1 MVLNL
6 LINALNQAATQ
17 STRRHQQRL
26 VVGLRRVTGQL
37 VEQAGDVLTNLL
49 IAGDDAQILVE
60 TSGRR
65 VVVTG
70 TDVSVTAQ
78 VVTLAAHHQRQLAV
92 SLQTHDAVHHVHAGA
107 LQLTSP
113 RDVGFLIKTSLN
125 LDQRHNLLASL
136 SRLNQRIHDGGIATG
151 AVQGLLNRLNTRVS
165 GSLRQER
172 LHTGREGIVRVV
184 QQHVVVAGGSENVCS
199 LRSLGSIEPAGS
211 VRNVLGVVQSRAVRA
226 NNRTHAAQI
235 KRSRQAVHLG
245 LVDVQLRN
253 QQIQDGRVD
262 GVLNLQSDRRTE
274 TTAQKLLLQS
284 LQQVLCIVLF
294 HLKILV
300 TGHAEDVVLHNLH
313 AREEGIQV
321 LSNDVFQ
328 SNVAALAAR
337 SVGGARTIHRD
348 HTVQLIGHLHAR
360 EQLLAGLRV
369 THQHRKVQRQTRN
382 VGEGMRRVNRQRSQN
397 RENVAHEILTQ
408 TLLSIR
414 IQVVPTHNADVLLL
428 QSRQHLVV
436 EHISVTSL
444 QLVSAFSNLFH
455 LLLGAQTGSRRN
467 RQTGRNATLQT
478 RHTHHEE
485 LVQVRGHNRQEVQT
499 LQQEQVR
506 VLRQLQHAGVEVQ
519 PAALTVEE
527 TLRAEL
533 LFQTEVG
540 ALLALLNAVTAG
552 LGTLNLR
559 NIVAN
564 VNDTGHGRRLRRL
577 RLRRLIQAIGG
588 GYHTVLAFLIGD
600 KS

>member
-6 LINALNQAATQ
+6 LVDALNQAATQ

-26 VVGLRRVTGQL
+26 VVSLRRVTGQL
-37 VEQAGDVLTNLL
+37 VEQAGDILTNLL
-49 IAGDDAQILVE
+49 IAGNQTQVLVE

-70 TDVSVTAQ
+70 TNVRVTTQ
-78 VVTLAAHHQRQLAV
+78 MVTLAAHHQRQLAV
-92 SLQTHDAVHHVHAGA
+92 SLQTHDAVHHVHARA

-113 RDVGFLIKTSLN
+113 RNVGFLIKASLN
-125 LDQRHNLLASL
+125 LHQRHNLLARL
-136 SRLNQRIHDGGIATG
+136 SCLNQRIHNGGVTTG
-151 AVQGLLNRLNTRVS
+151 TVQSLLNRLNTRVS

-184 QQHVVVAGGSENVCS
+184 QQHVVVAGGSEHIRS
-199 LRSLGSIEPAGS
+199 LRSLGGVEPTGS
-211 VRNVLGVVQSRAVRA
+211 VRNVLGVVQSRAVRT
-226 NNRTHAAQI
+226 NNCTHAAQI

-262 GVLNLQSDRRTE
+262 GVLNLQTDRRTE

-294 HLKILV
+294 HLKILI

-313 AREEGIQV
+313 TREEGIQV
-321 LSNDVFQ
+321 LSNDVFER
-328 SNVAALAAR
+328 NVAALTAR

-348 HTVQLIGHLHAR
+348 HTVQLIGHLHAS

-382 VGEGMRRVNRQRSQN
+382 VREGVRRVNSQRSQN
-397 RENVAHEILTQ
+397 RENIAHELLAQ
-408 TLLSIR
+408 TLLSVR

-428 QSRQHLVV
+428 QSRKNLVL
-436 EHISVTSL
+436 EHISVASL
-444 QLVSAFSNLFH
+444 QLVSALSDLFH
-455 LLLGAQTGSRRN
+455 LLLGAQTCCRRH
-467 RQTGRNATLQT
+467 RQTGRNAALQT

-485 LVQVRGHNRQEVQT
+485 LIQVRRHNRQEVQT
-499 LQQEQVR
+499 LQQE
-506 VLRQLQHAGVEVQ
+506 
-519 PAALTVEE
+519 
-527 TLRAEL
+527 
-533 LFQTEVG
+533 
-540 ALLALLNAVTAG
+540 
-552 LGTLNLR
+552 
-559 NIVAN
+559 
-564 VNDTGHGRRLRRL
+564 
-577 RLRRLIQAIGG
+577 
-588 GYHTVLAFLIGD
+588 
-600 KS
+600 

>member
-17 STRRHQQRL
+17 STRRDQQRL

-37 VEQAGDVLTNLL
+37 VEQTRNILTNLL
-49 IAGDDAQILVE
+49 VTGNQTQILVE

-70 TDVSVTAQ
+70 ADVSVTAQ

-125 LDQRHNLLASL
+125 LNQRHNLLACL
-136 SRLNQRIHDGGIATG
+136 SRLNQRIHDGGVATG

-165 GSLRQER
+165 GCLSQEC
-172 LHTGREGIVRVV
+172 LHTGRERVVRVV
-184 QQHVVVAGGSENVCS
+184 QQHVVVAGGSENVRS
-199 LRSLGSIEPAGS
+199 LRGLGGVEPAGG

-235 KRSRQAVHLG
+235 QRSRQAVHLG
-245 LVDVQLRN
+245 LVNVQLRN

-262 GVLNLQSDRRTE
+262 GVLNLQADRRTE
-274 TTAQKLLLQS
+274 TTAQKLLLQG

-300 TGHAEDVVLHNLH
+300 TGHAEDVVLHDLH
-313 AREEGIQV
+313 AREEGVQV
-321 LSNDVFQ
+321 LSNDVFEC
-328 SNVAALAAR
+328 NVAALAAG
-337 SVGGARTIHRD
+337 SVGGAGTVHRD
-348 HTVQLIGHLHAR
+348 HAVQLIRHLHAG

-382 VGEGMRRVNRQRSQN
+382 VREGVRRVNRQRGQN
-397 RENVAHEILTQ
+397 REDVLHELLTQ
-408 TLLSIR
+408 ALLSVR
-414 IQVVPTHNADVLLL
+414 IQVVPTDNADVLLL
-428 QSRQHLVV
+428 QSRQNLVV
-436 EHISVTSL
+436 EYVGVTSL
-444 QLVSAFSNLFH
+444 QLVSALSNLFH
-455 LLLGAQTGSRRN
+455 LLLGAQTGSRRH
-467 RQTGRNATLQT
+467 RQTGRNAALQT

-485 LVQVRGHNRQEVQT
+485 LVQVRRHNRQEVQT
-499 LQQEQVR
+499 FQQEQVR

-540 ALLALLNAVTAG
+540 ALLALLNAVAAG

-559 NIVAN
+559 NIVADM
-564 VNDTGHGRRLRRL
+564 NDTGHGCRLRRL

-588 GYHTVLAFLIGD
+588 GYHTVLAFLLGD

>member
-1 MVLNL
+1 M
-6 LINALNQAATQ
+6 
-17 STRRHQQRL
+17 
-26 VVGLRRVTGQL
+26 
-37 VEQAGDVLTNLL
+37 
-49 IAGDDAQILVE
+49 
-60 TSGRR
+60 
-65 VVVTG
+65 
-70 TDVSVTAQ
+70 SVTTQ
-78 VVTLAAHHQRQLAV
+78 VVTLAAYHQRQLAV
-92 SLQTHDAVHHVHAGA
+92 SLQTHDAVHHMHASA

-113 RDVGFLIKTSLN
+113 RDVGFLIKASLN
-125 LDQRHNLLASL
+125 LHQRHNLLASL
-136 SRLNQRIHDGGIATG
+136 SCLNQRIHNRGIATG
-151 AVQGLLNRLNTRVS
+151 AVQSLLNRLNTRVS

-172 LHTGREGIVRVV
+172 LHTGRKRIVRVV

-313 AREEGIQV
+313 AREEGVQV

-328 SNVAALAAR
+328 SNVAALTAR
-337 SVGGARTIHRD
+337 SVGGAGTIHRD
-348 HTVQLIGHLHAR
+348 HTVQLIGHLHTS
-360 EQLLAGLRV
+360 EQFLAGLRV

-382 VGEGMRRVNRQRSQN
+382 VREGVRRVNSQRGQN
-397 RENVAHEILTQ
+397 REDILHELLAQ
-408 TLLSIR
+408 ALLSVR

-428 QSRQHLVV
+428 QSRKNLVV
-436 EHISVTSL
+436 EHISVASL
-444 QLVSAFSNLFH
+444 QLVRALSNLFH
-455 LLLGAQTGSRRN
+455 LLLGAQTCRRRH
-467 RQTGRNATLQT
+467 RQTGRNAALQT

-485 LVQVRGHNRQEVQT
+485 LIQVRRHNRQEVQT

-540 ALLALLNAVTAG
+540 ALLTLLNAVAAR

-559 NIVAN
+559 NIVADM
-564 VNDTGHGRRLRRL
+564 NDTGHGCRLRRL